1 MRVTFSLSCVC
12 VCVGDHQTCG
22 NGESK
27 SVQCTHV
34 HHQSLLQ
41 QIGKFFH
48 SVSRIYTHMEGLINP
63 MKALFILLHY
73 MCNIF
78 RKLTWL
84 THPRRSKLSCCR
96 RYDTPS
102 ALTPGLVTVPLPF
115 VQVLAASDADA
126 DEEGAAPMISKPQVH
141 PPPCSHVISPPSSSI
156 LPHPSHG
163 FLSFRSRLAS
173 FLLSNLPS
181 FVTY

>member
-1 MRVTFSLSCVC
+1 MC

-48 SVSRIYTHMEGLINP
+48 SVSRIHTHMEGLINP

-78 RKLTWL
+78 RKLTWP

-102 ALTPGLVTVPLPF
+102 ALTAGLVTVPLPF

-156 LPHPSHG
+156 LPHPSHS